1 MKLISALSII
11 GLTVALTS
19 AGFVTVE
26 DDGNFYE
33 NDKRYIVWGAN
44 YWEAMNLGQNIKKLA
59 YLIYINKIVKYIN
72 NFIQYIYIY
81 A

>member
-44 YWEAMNLGQNIKKLA
+44 YWEAMNLGAQKTGN
-59 YLIYINKIVKYIN
+59 
-72 NFIQYIYIY
+72 
-81 A
+81 